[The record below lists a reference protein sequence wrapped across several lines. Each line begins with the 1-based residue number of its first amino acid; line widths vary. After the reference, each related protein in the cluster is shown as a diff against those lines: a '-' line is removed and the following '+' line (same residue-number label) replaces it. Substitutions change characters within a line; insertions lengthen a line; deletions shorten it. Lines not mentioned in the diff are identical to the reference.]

1 MLNRLNEI
9 TLLDNFLFPS
19 SNQLPGTVLKLL
31 HCHGPLKSV
40 LQDELVSLIKLLV
53 LILPT
58 SFEGLTNP
66 TFIYDAAV
74 YTKGGSSIAYGEQAV
89 GPGLTKRPFPI
100 NVSNDDDVDEQ
111 HL

>member
-1 MLNRLNEI
+1 MDGETTSQEDVSIVKKYVMLNRLNKI

-53 LILPT
+53 LILLVSKNSPT
-58 SFEGLTNP
+58 LVLSMMLLFVPKVVQEKIL
-66 TFIYDAAV
+66 
-74 YTKGGSSIAYGEQAV
+74 
-89 GPGLTKRPFPI
+89 L
-100 NVSNDDDVDEQ
+100 
-111 HL
+111 